1 VVLRVNVVETQN
13 LTKIYES
20 RQIALNGVNL
30 IVPQGSI
37 YGLIGPNGAGKSTA
51 LRLVLGLQKPTAG
64 IVKVFGEEMDI
75 HAGHLRKRIG
85 FLPQTGRFP
94 PEMTP
99 ISYLDLTGRL
109 LGVSSGERK
118 PRLSALLHAVD
129 LLQASSQR
137 IEHLS
142 SGQRTRLGL
151 AAALMNDP
159 DLLLLDEPT
168 IGLDPEGRN
177 YSIALLRELRSQG
190 KSVIVSTH
198 ILPDAD
204 QACDYVGVINHGKL
218 IYSGSVQEMKQLTYL
233 NTVELSVSG
242 DITPVIDN
250 LSQIY
255 NGMVHFDR
263 PAPNRLKVS
272 FDEKA
277 DFGIQLGRILEAFSQ
292 FEVKLIGIDSA
303 GELED
308 AFLKRLA
315 EDRLKGF
322 ARAFETGPVPEEEDE
337 VGGIDINEPVESEK

>member
-1 VVLRVNVVETQN
+1 
-13 LTKIYES
+13 
-20 RQIALNGVNL
+20 
-30 IVPQGSI
+30 
-37 YGLIGPNGAGKSTA
+37 
-51 LRLVLGLQKPTAG
+51 
-64 IVKVFGEEMDI
+64 M
-75 HAGHLRKRIG
+75 
-85 FLPQTGRFP
+85 
-94 PEMTP
+94 
-99 ISYLDLTGRL
+99 
-109 LGVSSGERK
+109 
-118 PRLSALLHAVD
+118 LHAVD